1 MPHVVNIKF
10 DGVGLTSFTSQKGQ
24 EKERQKRLSN
34 FVFHFLILLRL
45 KDPMSFHVNSNPQKK
60 QKKKKKPICMI
71 SLCFM
76 RRMNL
81 VIISYYISY
90 IIYYYI
96 IKVGLKSCN
105 CRK

>member
-10 DGVGLTSFTSQKGQ
+10 DGVGLTSFTSQKEQ
-24 EKERQKRLSN
+24 EKEKQKRLSN
-34 FVFHFLILLRL
+34 FVF
-45 KDPMSFHVNSNPQKK
+45 SFSNPFKTQRPNEFPREFQPPKK
-60 QKKKKKPICMI
+60 TKKKPICMI

-105 CRK
+105 CHK

>member
-45 KDPMSFHVNSNPQKK
+45 KDPMSFHVNSNP
-60 QKKKKKPICMI
+60 KKKKNKKTR
-71 SLCFM
+71 S
-76 RRMNL
+76 
-81 VIISYYISY
+81 V
-90 IIYYYI
+90 
-96 IKVGLKSCN
+96 
-105 CRK
+105 

>member
-1 MPHVVNIKF
+1 MPRVVNIKF
-10 DGVGLTSFTSQKGQ
+10 DGVGLTSFTSQKEQ
-24 EKERQKRLSN
+24 EKEKQKRLSN
-34 FVFHFLILLRL
+34 FVF
-45 KDPMSFHVNSNPQKK
+45 SFSNPFKTQRPNEFPREFQPPKKK
-60 QKKKKKPICMI
+60 QKKKPICMI

-81 VIISYYISY
+81 VIISYCISY

-105 CRK
+105 CHK

>member
-10 DGVGLTSFTSQKGQ
+10 DGVGLTSFTSQKEQ
-24 EKERQKRLSN
+24 EKEKQKRLSN
-34 FVFHFLILLRL
+34 FVF
-45 KDPMSFHVNSNPQKK
+45 SFSNPFKTQRPNEFPREFQPPKK
-60 QKKKKKPICMI
+60 NKKKPICMI

-96 IKVGLKSCN
+96 IKVGLKSYN
-105 CRK
+105 CHK

>member
-10 DGVGLTSFTSQKGQ
+10 DGVGLTSFTSQKEQ
-24 EKERQKRLSN
+24 EKEKQKRLSN
-34 FVFHFLILLRL
+34 FVF
-45 KDPMSFHVNSNPQKK
+45 SFSNPFKTQRPNEFPREFQPPKK
-60 QKKKKKPICMI
+60 TKKKNPICMI

-105 CRK
+105 CHK